1 MVSLGIS
8 KLKLD
13 FRPVTFDV
21 EFKIDEK
28 AILILI
34 KKSAHLLEDLGDS
47 IILSKLKQ
55 MIYQLLRSSHTELDT
70 FFH

>member
-13 FRPVTFDV
+13 FRPVTFGV

-47 IILSKLKQ
+47 IILSKLK
-55 MIYQLLRSSHTELDT
+55 
-70 FFH
+70 